1 MDEIKSGKS
10 SRTGPL
16 FREIVIA
23 GNRVA
28 RDPVG
33 QDLVEYALL
42 VAVVALGAVAA
53 LNAFKAVIGA
63 AWTAIS
69 ANLST

>member
-1 MDEIKSGKS
+1 MC
-10 SRTGPL
+10 RQL
-16 FREIVIA
+16 LR
-23 GNRVA
+23 NR
-28 RDPVG
+28 DG

-42 VAVVALGAVAA
+42 VAIVALGAVAA